1 MTGSLLIKSTGQR
14 QPDTHRI
21 WKKPPR
27 RGPHSIIYLVNV
39 MEKQPILFL
48 DSGIGGIPYCRYF
61 HRKNP
66 AESIVYLA
74 DRLRFPYGIWEK
86 QELSTVLIA
95 LTDQIIKIVNPKI
108 IVIAC
113 NTASLA
119 ALSQLRDHFP
129 ALPFVGTV
137 PAVKPA
143 ALASKTGRIGV
154 LGTELTV
161 KQSYI
166 RELAAQYG
174 NGEVISIA
182 APELVEFVEERIK
195 FASSE
200 EKTEMARG
208 YLNRFRA
215 AGADTVVLGC
225 THFLFLEEEFRR
237 EAAPDITVFESVK
250 GVSQRIESLVAETVS
265 ADNAAS
271 VYNRLLLTGTTAPE
285 ASWIAWAKRLNFNLS
300 LLGEK

>member
-1 MTGSLLIKSTGQR
+1 
-14 QPDTHRI
+14 
-21 WKKPPR
+21 
-27 RGPHSIIYLVNV
+27 